1 MNNTL
6 TNGLALLSLVAGTA
20 RPHGVTELARQADL
34 PKSHVHR
41 LLQSLVEARY
51 LEKDAQSR
59 YRISVGALRL
69 GRELLRN
76 LPARRAAL
84 PIMMELVREHAVALS
99 LAIPFGVNAISI
111 AHFSHD
117 GEMRDSMES
126 LGSEL
131 SAHASASGK
140 LFLAYKTRAELSEI
154 LPELNYEARG
164 PNAHRNARSLRADLR
179 RIRERGYSVNDREGG
194 ADVVSLAVP
203 VRDGEGEVCA
213 ALGAAGTV
221 NEFSAARVK
230 SLAAILQEAAGRIE
244 LSIHEEK
251 PV

>member
-20 RPHGVTELARQADL
+20 RPHGVTELARMADL

-41 LLQSLVEARY
+41 LLQSLVEAKY

-59 YRISVGALRL
+59 YKISVGALRL

-84 PIMMELVREHAVALS
+84 PVMMELVREHAIALT

-111 AHFSHD
+111 AYFSHD
-117 GEMRDSMES
+117 GQMRDSMES

-140 LFLAYKTRAELSEI
+140 LFLAYKSRTELSEI
-154 LPELNYEARG
+154 LPELDYQQRG
-164 PNAHRNARSLRADLR
+164 PNSHRNARSLRGDLK
-179 RIRERGYSVNDREGG
+179 RIRERGYSVNNREGG
-194 ADVVSLAVP
+194 TGVVSIAAP
-203 VRDGEGEVCA
+203 IRDNEGEVCA
-213 ALGAAGTV
+213 ALGASGTV
-221 NEFSAARVK
+221 EEFPPARIEAIAEILVEAAARIEE
-230 SLAAILQEAAGRIE
+230 SIQET
-244 LSIHEEK
+244 K